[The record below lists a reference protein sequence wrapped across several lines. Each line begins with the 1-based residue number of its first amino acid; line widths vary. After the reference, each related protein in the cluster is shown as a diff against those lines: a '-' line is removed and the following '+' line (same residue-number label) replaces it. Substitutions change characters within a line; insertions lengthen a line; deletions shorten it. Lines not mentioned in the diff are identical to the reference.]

1 MRGIGGYASRE
12 RRLLFM
18 ESAGNARHSWEPGT
32 HILQRDLWGGNLVT
46 ARPVTVVE
54 DRANRLVLYTHPNA
68 PYRSNASRDR
78 YAMPVVERI
87 DLWYERIHE
96 PLEARVSGSYH
107 FLSITPPNSWHS
119 AWLVWDLKWQV
130 RWWFVNLQSPI
141 RRTSRGI
148 VVLDHALDIQVEPDL
163 TWTWKDRDEY
173 DELVRRGWFTNE
185 EQASILA
192 EAQRMANVVSEKGS
206 PFSDGWENWRPN
218 PAWAVPTLPDDW
230 DALDG

>member
-1 MRGIGGYASRE
+1 M
-12 RRLLFM
+12 
-18 ESAGNARHSWEPGT
+18 AR
-32 HILQRDLWGGNLVT
+32 
-46 ARPVTVVE
+46 
-54 DRANRLVLYTHPNA
+54 
-68 PYRSNASRDR
+68 
-78 YAMPVVERI
+78 
-87 DLWYERIHE
+87 
-96 PLEARVSGSYH
+96 
-107 FLSITPPNSWHS
+107 
-119 AWLVWDLKWQV
+119 DLKWQV